1 MFPDVW
7 GVCPHLNCSRDTTWR
22 DANSHCIPGFSFY
35 SSSPPEQD
43 SYSQSPT
50 SYDVEHND
58 ICVISC
64 LMYRQRDTKDYHIRS
79 HRLCEVVF
87 SFWRRQSYLR
97 SGTGLLFQKHMHTT
111 GSICAPRPW
120 LQNLQSPRMAAAV
133 LMFVSMTI
141 SRLFFFF
148 PPSISLRC
156 HMMQIKRRLALN
168 VPRLECLP
176 STRAPGKKTV
186 MLSEQL
192 LAPTH
197 TLTHFRALHL
207 WWFKPCPFEGVK
219 RGYLRQM
226 SSEKQVCLKSHPQKE
241 CTPARTPHRP
251 IAGGAVRLTY
261 IRIGVTVMKVMFG

>member
-111 GSICAPRPW
+111 GSICGPRPW

-133 LMFVSMTI
+133 LMFVSMMI

-148 PPSISLRC
+148 LPPFLSDVTWCRSNGVW
-156 HMMQIKRRLALN
+156 HWTSQDWN
-168 VPRLECLP
+168 V
-176 STRAPGKKTV
+176 
-186 MLSEQL
+186 
-192 LAPTH
+192 
-197 TLTHFRALHL
+197 
-207 WWFKPCPFEGVK
+207 
-219 RGYLRQM
+219 YLRQEHQGKKQSCCL
-226 SSEKQVCLKSHPQKE
+226 SSCSHP
-241 CTPARTPHRP
+241 RTH
-251 IAGGAVRLTY
+251 
-261 IRIGVTVMKVMFG
+261 